1 MLEKIK
7 RRIEKHQAQPIGE
20 QRTFAVFLPLV
31 KVDEEWHV
39 LYEVRSNH
47 ISQPGET
54 SFPGGAVEEG
64 ESFEEAAVRETM
76 EELNVSKD
84 AIEVYGEIDFI
95 FNQSHHIRCF
105 VGELKHINPDQLQ
118 PNEEVA
124 SVFTI
129 PLRYLKENEPEYHTV
144 TLKTEYNHDFPF
156 ELISNSKKYKFC
168 KRKHKVPFYRL
179 PNQFLWGFTADFTH
193 RFIEIISEDTDFL
206 EGKNEK

>member
-7 RRIEKHQAQPIGE
+7 SKIEKHQAQPIGE
-20 QRTFAVFLPLV
+20 QRTFAVLLPLIRV
-31 KVDEEWHV
+31 KGELHI

-54 SFPGGAVEEG
+54 SFPGGAVEKG

-76 EELNVSKD
+76 EELNISKD
-84 AIEVYGEIDFI
+84 SIEVYGEIDFI

-105 VGELKHINPDQLQ
+105 VGELKNINPDRLS

-129 PLRYLKENEPEYHTV
+129 PLTYLKENKPEYHAV
-144 TLKTEYNHDFPF
+144 SLKTEYNHDFPF
-156 ELISNSKKYKFC
+156 ELISNGRKYKFG
-168 KRKHKVPFYRL
+168 KRKHAVPFYRL

-193 RFIEIISEDTDFL
+193 RFMEIIGDDVAFL
-206 EGKNEK
+206 EENNAD